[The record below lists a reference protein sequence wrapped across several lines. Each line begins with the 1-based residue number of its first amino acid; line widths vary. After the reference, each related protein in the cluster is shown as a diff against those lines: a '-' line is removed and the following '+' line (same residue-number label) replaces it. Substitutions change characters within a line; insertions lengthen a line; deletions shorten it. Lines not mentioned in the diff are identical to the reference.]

1 MLSNWIKYSLLT
13 VVVVGLVFTLP
24 AVAQKIGASPKQYS
38 HLPTV
43 KQVLNHPDR
52 YIGQELTLDGEVDHV
67 FSPSTFAIEND
78 NNLFFIGEGRVLVVS
93 VWPDARI
100 GRGELK
106 EGKYVEATGTLR
118 WFDRAELERE
128 FGTIDFG
135 TTPMNKFHSKDPVL
149 IMGARE
155 YAAAHRP
162 VEIQQAVVVPPPAPE
177 PEPVIEAAPPPPPPP
192 VEPAP
197 APEPIVEPPPAPT
210 PQPELPRT
218 ATPLPLLAL
227 GGLFSLAVSFG
238 MRSFRG

>member
-24 AVAQKIGASPKQYS
+24 AVAQKIGSSPKQYS

-43 KQVLNHPDR
+43 KQVLDHPDR
-52 YIGQELTLDGEVDHV
+52 YIGQELTLDGEVDDV
-67 FSPSTFAIEND
+67 FSPAAFAVEND
-78 NNLFFIGEGRVLVVS
+78 NNIFFWGEGRVLVLS
-93 VWPDARI
+93 VWPAATVS
-100 GRGELK
+100 RGELR

-118 WFDRAELERE
+118 WFNRAELERE

-135 TTPMNKFHSKDPVL
+135 TTPMNKFDSQDPVL

-155 YAAAHRP
+155 FAANQRT
-162 VEIQQAVVVPPPAPE
+162 VVIEEAVVIPPPAPA
-177 PEPVIEAAPPPPPPP
+177 PEPVVEAAPPPPPP

-197 APEPIVEPPPAPT
+197 APEPVVEPPPAPA
-210 PQPELPRT
+210 PAPELPRT

-227 GGLFSLAVSFG
+227 AGLFSMAAGFG
-238 MRSFRG
+238 MRMFRS